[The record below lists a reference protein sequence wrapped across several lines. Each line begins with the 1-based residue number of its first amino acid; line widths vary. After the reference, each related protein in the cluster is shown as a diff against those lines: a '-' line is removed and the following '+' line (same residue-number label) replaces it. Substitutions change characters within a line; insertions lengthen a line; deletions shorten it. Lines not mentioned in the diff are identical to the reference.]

1 MPWTIEPFEWS
12 IDGVFVN
19 VDGDDFAAE
28 FESCIDVFGAASR
41 LDCIV
46 EGVSVDK
53 YSVSSASDKL
63 VVRNL

>member
-1 MPWTIEPFEWS
+1 M
-12 IDGVFVN
+12 N

-28 FESCIDVFGAASR
+28 FESCIDVFKVGSW